1 MKHVWTWGGTYIG
14 YIDEERLFAHS
25 GTQAGQLDGDD
36 IYGAD
41 GQYLG
46 EVTSDDRLI
55 TDLSKRSNTCD
66 AFEPAKVASVL
77 PFINYVGYAMYDGH
91 EDFPGPETF

>member
-1 MKHVWTWGGTYIG
+1 MKHVWTWGGAYFG
-14 YIDEERLFAHS
+14 YIDGDRLFAHS

-36 IYGAD
+36 IFGTD

-55 TDLSKRSNTCD
+55 TDLSKQSNARA
-66 AFEPAKVASVL
+66 AFAPTKVGSVL

-91 EDFPGPETF
+91 EDFPGPDTF